1 MKRYY
6 EKLSELGNLHKIGT
20 QVQVKVSF
28 EKCTQVQV
36 KIIFLKREKSTSKST
51 LKSTRLLFRVLFQEY
66 FR

>member
-36 KIIFLKREKSTSKST
+36 KIIFLKRESKST